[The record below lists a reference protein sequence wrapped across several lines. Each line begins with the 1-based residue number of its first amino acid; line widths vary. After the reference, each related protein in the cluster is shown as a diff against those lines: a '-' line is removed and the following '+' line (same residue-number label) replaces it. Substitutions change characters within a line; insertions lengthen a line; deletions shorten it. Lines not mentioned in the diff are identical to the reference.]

1 MHLIAAFEFDF
12 STQWNCSGMLYVGA
26 DKAYLIDRKFCCRS
40 VDHGVY
46 ALALGTAPAHVWLD
60 EKWRN
65 NARCWQNDSQPHFLS
80 RPFSNAAFARGRQQA
95 TSAAHCSTAR

>member
-1 MHLIAAFEFDF
+1 MEL
-12 STQWNCSGMLYVGA
+12 NPNPCSGMLYVGA

-60 EKWRN
+60 EKW
-65 NARCWQNDSQPHFLS
+65 
-80 RPFSNAAFARGRQQA
+80 
-95 TSAAHCSTAR
+95 